1 MTAATV
7 LQKHTYILGRSLYIP
22 LTCRCNSIT
31 LPVSRGPRFLLP
43 KSITDALVSVRHA
56 ECGGQLIVGDDEE
69 RQPLP
74 DYPKKWLVNCLYD
87 DVSKSSST
95 LSESTYDGKYVLDD
109 RISPSISTLTNEAI
123 SYLSD
128 NSNESFEVVIAGE
141 GEPTLRM
148 DALLSI
154 SHKLQSHH
162 KAQNQSLLPIR
173 LITNGLVYTIPNF
186 GYSPYNLQRNGTIP
200 LHRHTVLRDMMEVGI
215 SRISVALNT
224 ANRHEYDVLM
234 EPSCFSSGSAL
245 PGMAHDMVCE
255 FILEAAKLGMEV
267 EITGIDRQD
276 VDKVETDRLARM
288 LLSVAERTKRS
299 KVRWRKYFQ

>member
-1 MTAATV
+1 MIGSLAPDAVASPHTTTPSELISNLLVHRNTMIRYHRPIMTAATV

-87 DVSKSSST
+87 DVSESSST

-154 SHKLQSHH
+154 SHKLQSH
-162 KAQNQSLLPIR
+162 R
-173 LITNGLVYTIPNF
+173 Y
-186 GYSPYNLQRNGTIP
+186 PYG
-200 LHRHTVLRDMMEVGI
+200 
-215 SRISVALNT
+215 
-224 ANRHEYDVLM
+224 
-234 EPSCFSSGSAL
+234 
-245 PGMAHDMVCE
+245 
-255 FILEAAKLGMEV
+255 
-267 EITGIDRQD
+267 
-276 VDKVETDRLARM
+276 
-288 LLSVAERTKRS
+288 
-299 KVRWRKYFQ
+299 